1 MPDDKRVITRLS
13 SVTTRRSAQY
23 NTRKI
28 LRQGNYSDM
37 ADTTRENLERFV
49 ARKKLSIKPWAKA
62 AGVSDSA
69 VRAFLKGRT
78 MSLTH
83 STLEKLAVAAGTTV
97 SEMLREPQNR
107 PEASQFVKIKHLEVH
122 ASAGGGFEV
131 TSEPEGEPY
140 YFKKS
145 WLENMFGGHDGK
157 LRVIHFD
164 GDSML
169 PTIQNGDVGIVLT
182 GESGNEFQSGR
193 IYVLWDGR
201 GLVVKRLEAVISSRP
216 RLRVISDNKDVY
228 TAYEIDAEDA
238 HVVGRVLWR
247 AGKI

>member
-1 MPDDKRVITRLS
+1 MRLGDYTAMTESTRDNLDRFITQRGL
-13 SVTTRRSAQY
+13 
-23 NTRKI
+23 K
-28 LRQGNYSDM
+28 
-37 ADTTRENLERFV
+37 
-49 ARKKLSIKPWAKA
+49 IKPWAKK
-62 AGVSDSA
+62 AGLSDA
-69 VRAFLKGRT
+69 TVRSFLKGRT
-78 MSLTH
+78 TSLSY
-83 STLEKLAVAAGTTV
+83 STLERLAQAAGVTV
-97 SEMLREPQNR
+97 DEIIGGNKQTNKQTPSDQLV
-107 PEASQFVKIKHLEVH
+107 SIKHLEVH

-131 TSEPEGEPY
+131 TSESEGEPY

-182 GESGNEFQSGR
+182 GETGNEFQSGR

-201 GLVVKRLEAVISSRP
+201 GLVVKRLEVGISSRP

-228 TAYEIDAEDA
+228 TAYEIDADDA
-238 HVVGRVLWR
+238 HIVGRVLWR
-247 AGKI
+247 AGKL